1 MKGWEISDEIA
12 QPEPNVKAIEWM
24 QAQLRTYVAEI
35 NDLYSKYRL
44 NEALMAMFKLF
55 TDEFSGWYLE
65 MIKPAYQ
72 APIDRK
78 TLEATMQIFEQ
89 LMQVI
94 HPFMPFITEELYQ
107 HIAERKEGESIMVS
121 TLNMEAPSAEDAKL
135 IAEFEQLKQI
145 VSGVRAVRQ
154 SKNIAQREPLTLEV
168 VMAEGDTRVIQCP
181 AIGSIVCKMATLGE
195 ILYVAQKGEGSQAFL
210 VGTNEYAVPLGNL
223 IDAEAEIK
231 KAEAE
236 IARLKDF
243 MTGIEKKLSNERF
256 VQNAPAQVVEL
267 ERKKLADAESKIA
280 ALQETVKALRTEK

>member
-1 MKGWEISDEIA
+1 
-12 QPEPNVKAIEWM
+12 
-24 QAQLRTYVAEI
+24 
-35 NDLYSKYRL
+35 DLYGKYRL

-72 APIDRK
+72 APVDRK
-78 TLEATMQIFEQ
+78 TLEATMHIFEQ

-107 HIAERKEGESIMVS
+107 HIAERRQGESIMTS
-121 TLNMEAPSAEDAKL
+121 TLVMDAPTAEDAGL

-168 VMAEGDTRVIQCP
+168 VTADGETRITQCQSMA
-181 AIGSIVCKMATLGE
+181 SIVCKMATVGE
-195 ILYVAQKGEGSQAFL
+195 ICYVAQKGDGSQAFL
-210 VGTNEYAVPLGNL
+210 VGTHEYAVPLGNL

-236 IARLKDF
+236 IARLQGF
-243 MTGIEKKLSNERF
+243 MGGIQKKLSNERF

-280 ALQETVKALRTEK
+280 ALQETVKTLRG